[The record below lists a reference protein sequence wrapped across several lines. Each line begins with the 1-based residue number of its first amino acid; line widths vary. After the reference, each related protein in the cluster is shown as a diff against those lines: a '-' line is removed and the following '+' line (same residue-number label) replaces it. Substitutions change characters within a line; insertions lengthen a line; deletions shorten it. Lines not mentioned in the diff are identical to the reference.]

1 MKKYT
6 RPTIE
11 IVELTSMQNM
21 ADVNPMNA
29 STSVASDGT
38 VTTVYNLAIM
48 GGSSLPS
55 ANA

>member
-21 ADVNPMNA
+21 ADVNPINA
-29 STSVASDGT
+29 STSVATDGT